1 MLRSIFAISIL
12 ALAIMLSF
20 VQPSYSI
27 CKSSAECSMA
37 TDQSGQDDDGP
48 YDPCDNNINW
58 TFTLYRNG
66 NTTSSTVVQWII
78 SNQVGGTVAH
88 LEKDSRY
95 VDTYQWHSYSGT
107 QYVGASTWHKL
118 TLKKASG
125 SGGHFSDLDITINYV
140 ADNPDRIG
148 N

>member
-1 MLRSIFAISIL
+1 MNRSGFAILLI
-12 ALAIMLSF
+12 ALAMVVLF
-20 VQPSYSI
+20 TQPSYSI

-37 TDQSGQDDDGP
+37 SDQSSQDVEGP
-48 YDPCDNNINW
+48 YDPCDDNINW

-66 NTTSSTVVQWII
+66 NTTNSTIVQWII
-78 SNQVGGTVAH
+78 TNQTGGTVAH

-95 VDTYQWHSYSGT
+95 VDTSQWHTYTGT

-125 SGGHFSDLDITINYV
+125 TGGHFDDLDITINYV
-140 ADNPDRIG
+140 ADNPDRLD